1 MASADKKMRISLDA
15 KQLDKHRELFKN
27 LYITAIQNNPSQLDD
42 SSMALHT
49 LHILISEKSSDE
61 IQNELLEFLGFEN
74 IEVIGEMIMNR
85 DIIKTIAHTASEAK
99 PDQFQPSAIVT
110 VSKESDRRL
119 KKVIKKSK
127 RQARQAAPSATM
139 DILARMGFSD
149 DFLDGRQ
156 KLGMKFSL
164 KTGEPEIDYSG
175 DAFQAKALPSELFEV
190 KHTYYTEFV
199 LPAPLKDPYI
209 DRERLELTAIEE
221 FFWPAFKGMEKFNPM
236 QTRVFDMAYMSDSNI
251 LICAP
256 TGAGKTNIALLCVLK
271 VIKSQMDEFK
281 AISGSFK
288 IIYVAPMKALAAEVT
303 SKFSDRL
310 KYLGI
315 QVRELTG
322 DTQLSRNEMAKTH
335 IIVTTPEKWDV
346 VTRKTES
353 IASQV
358 KLLILDEIHLL
369 DDERGSVLEC
379 IVARTK
385 RQVESSQSLIRIVGL
400 SATLPNYKDV
410 GLFVSAPDH
419 GIFSFDGSYRP
430 VPLEQ
435 RFVGLKVVANTQKQQ
450 NMMIEAVYEKVL
462 EQVKNDKQVLIFV
475 HSRRDTIKTG
485 EDLRIM
491 AIHNKHL
498 EHFEVC
504 YSLNSKKEVEK
515 SKNKDLK
522 FLFEA
527 GFGIH
532 NAGMLRK
539 DRTLTEK
546 LFREGHIK
554 VLVTTATLAWGVNL
568 PAHAVI
574 IKGTEIYDASV
585 GGFKDVGVLDV
596 QQIFG
601 RAGRPDY
608 DTSGVAVI
616 MTTANK
622 LPRYLDMLV
631 NKAPIESKFLNNL
644 SDALNAEIALG
655 TVQDI
660 WEALRWFQYT
670 YCYVRMHY
678 NHFAYGIDWEERNEI
693 DTAAVNKLRNA
704 ANQLHGYKM
713 IKYNPDT
720 EFLSTTSLGRISSN
734 YYIRAK
740 SIEIYNEKLYP
751 FMTDEELL
759 FTFSESHE
767 FKQLKMREEEEAE
780 LQIMR
785 QVVYEECGI
794 KLVDTDIATNY
805 GKVTVL
811 LFSYLCKYTPD
822 TFSLVADQAYV
833 IQNGARIMRALFEI
847 SLTKLWSLLADKF
860 LDLSKRIDKRI
871 NTFDSP
877 LLQFSMRCN
886 SGGFTASTQ
895 SSYNIGGFIKDE
907 LLMRILELNLHYQ
920 DIKEMPF
927 NELSNLM
934 RHENGAKD
942 AVKFA
947 SMIPTLEVEY
957 TIHPI
962 TGNIVKFS
970 LIIKPT
976 FTWRDRWHG
985 PVQGYWIWVD
995 NGTTV
1000 LHHEH
1005 FQLHKTVYEKKD
1017 IPSVTF
1023 AVPIHIENGI
1033 DYYNLRIHS
1042 DHWIGAD
1049 TVISIHIGDIP
1060 LPEEEAAYSE
1070 LLDLT
1075 PLPKSALAN
1084 PAYES
1089 LCSFNYFNPVQ
1100 TQAFHSLYHHDTN
1113 VLVGAPTGS
1122 GKTVTAEIAMFR
1134 LFNHYPE
1141 KKVIYIAPLK
1151 ALAKERLRDWRN
1163 KLSRLKKSVVE
1174 LSGDFTP
1181 DIKAL
1186 RNANVIITTPEKWDG
1201 ISRNWQHRSYVQDVG
1216 LVIIDEIHLLGQ
1228 DRGPVLEVIVS
1239 RMRYIASQTKNS
1251 VRIIGLSTALSNSV
1265 DLANWLGIE
1274 KLGFFN
1280 FKPSVRPV
1288 PIQSHISGF
1297 TEKAYCPRMASM
1309 NKPAYKAIK
1318 TFSGGRPVLIFVSS
1332 RRQTRLTAFDLIAY
1346 CHAEDSNSR
1355 GFLLMPLEDL
1365 EVILTQVKDSNL
1377 KHVLYFGIGMHHA
1390 GLVESDRAIVEELFL
1405 NQKIQILVTTTT
1417 LAWGVNF
1424 PARLVIIKGT
1434 EFFDAKEK
1442 RYLDYPVTDVL
1453 QMMGRAGRPQ
1463 FDDTGIVCIY
1473 ALQEKVPF
1481 LKTFLFQPFPVESSL
1496 GGQLH
1501 DHINAE
1507 ISSGTLTTRASCINY
1522 LTWTYY
1528 FRRLTR
1534 NPAYYGLTDNTV
1546 PKVNEFLNK
1555 LIDTVLRDLEEAKCI
1570 SIEEDGYLEP
1580 SPVGHTAAYY
1590 YLTHQTVKLLNAKLC
1605 TQKVSFEELI
1615 KLLSDVKEYDELPV
1629 RHNEDQLNEELSK
1642 SLPYKVDM
1650 RALDSAH
1657 TKTYLLF
1664 QAHFS
1669 RAALPITDYIT
1680 DLKSVLDQSVRIIQG
1695 MVDICA
1701 LKGSLSSAL
1710 KVMNIGQMIAQGL
1723 WYYDS
1728 TLTNLPGLRMSI
1740 IQSLYSSKYQI
1751 HSLAQLIHM
1760 DNIQLNLMLDDPL
1773 LNLTTEE
1780 KEKLFRGIKAF
1791 PVLDVEWNC
1800 KEAQTTSEAAGE
1812 DLWGEESILV
1822 PGNIIDVHVNIT
1834 QQNSQASSRPV
1845 FTKLTKG
1852 QEVGYWLVVGCRYND
1867 TVLAVKRIP
1876 GMKSSKGHY
1885 KLTINIPESASL
1897 VLYVMCDSYMGIDQE
1912 YDLTE
1917 SSSTK

>member
-1 MASADKKMRISLDA
+1 MASADKKMRISLDPKLLE
-15 KQLDKHRELFKN
+15 KQRELFKN
-27 LYITAIQNNPSQLDD
+27 LYTTAISNNAAQLDD
-42 SSMALHT
+42 PSMALHT
-49 LHILISEKSSDE
+49 LQTLLSDKSSDE
-61 IQNELLEFLGFEN
+61 IQNELLELLGFEN
-74 IEVIGEMIMNR
+74 IEVVGDMIMNR
-85 DIIKTIAHTASEAK
+85 DLIKAIASSTHDSK
-99 PDQFQPSAIVT
+99 PGQFQPSAIVT

-127 RQARQAAPSATM
+127 RQSKQSAPNASVNL
-139 DILARMGFSD
+139 LARMGFSD

-175 DAFQAKALPSELFEV
+175 DAFQAKALPSELYEV
-190 KHTYYTEFV
+190 KHTYYNEFV
-199 LPAPLKDPYI
+199 YPAPLKDPYI
-209 DRERLELTAIEE
+209 ERERLDLSAIEE
-221 FFWPAFKGMEKFNPM
+221 YFWPAFKGTQKFNPM
-236 QTRVFDMAYMSDSNI
+236 QTRVFEMAYMSDSNI

-256 TGAGKTNIALLCVLK
+256 TGAGKTNIALLCIMR
-271 VIKSQMDEFK
+271 VIKSQMDEFN
-281 AISGSFK
+281 AISGQFK

-303 SKFSDRL
+303 SKFSDKL

-322 DTQLSRNEMAKTH
+322 DVQLSRNEMAKTH

-369 DDERGSVLEC
+369 DDERGPVLES

-410 GLFVSAPDH
+410 GIFVSAPDH
-419 GIFSFDGSYRP
+419 GIFAFDGSYRP

-435 RFVGLKVVANTQKQQ
+435 RFVGIKVVANTQKQQ
-450 NMMIEAVYEKVL
+450 NMMLEAVYEKVL
-462 EQVKNDKQVLIFV
+462 EQVKNEKQVLIFV
-475 HSRRDTIKTG
+475 HSRRDTIKTA
-485 EDLRIM
+485 EDLRLM
-491 AIHNKHL
+491 AINSNQL

-504 YSLNSKKEVEK
+504 YSLAAKKEVEK
-515 SKNKDLK
+515 SKNKDLR

-539 DRTLTEK
+539 DRTLTEN
-546 LFREGHIK
+546 LFRNGQVK

-631 NKAPIESKFLNNL
+631 NKAPIESKFLSNL
-644 SDALNAEIALG
+644 ADALNAEIALG

-670 YCYVRMHY
+670 YCYVRMHS

-693 DTAAVNKLRNA
+693 DTAVVNKLRNA
-704 ANQLHGYKM
+704 ANQLHNYKM

-720 EFLSTTSLGRISSN
+720 EFLSASSLGRISSN
-734 YYIRAK
+734 YYIKAK

-785 QVVYEECGI
+785 QVVLEECNI
-794 KLVDTDIATNY
+794 KLVDTDMATNY

-811 LFSYLCKYTPD
+811 LFAYLCKYTPD

-871 NTFDSP
+871 NMYDSP

-886 SGGFTASTQ
+886 TGGFTAST
-895 SSYNIGGFIKDE
+895 SSTYNIGGYIKDE
-907 LLMRILELNLHYQ
+907 LLFRISGLNLHFQ
-920 DIKEMPF
+920 DIKEMPLH
-927 NELSNLM
+927 ELSSLLH
-934 RHENGAKD
+934 HESGARD
-942 AVKFA
+942 AKKFA
-947 SMIPTLEVEY
+947 DMIPTLEVDY

-970 LIIKPT
+970 LILKPT
-976 FTWRDRWHG
+976 FNWRDRWHG

-1005 FQLHKTVYEKKD
+1005 FQLHKTVYDKKD

-1023 AVPIHIENGI
+1023 AVPIHIENGT

-1042 DHWIGAD
+1042 DHWVGAD
-1049 TVISIHIGDIP
+1049 TIIPIHIGDIP
-1060 LPEEEAAYSE
+1060 LPEEEAAYTE

-1075 PLPKSALAN
+1075 PLPKTALSN

-1186 RNANVIITTPEKWDG
+1186 LNSNVIITTPEKWDG

-1228 DRGPVLEVIVS
+1228 ERGPVLEVIVS
-1239 RMRYIASQTKNS
+1239 RMRYIASQTKNP

-1318 TFSGGRPVLIFVSS
+1318 TFSGGKPVLIFVSS

-1355 GFLLMPLEDL
+1355 GFLNMPIDDL
-1365 EVILTQVKDSNL
+1365 EVILTQVKDNNL
-1377 KHVLYFGIGMHHA
+1377 KHALYFGIGMHHA
-1390 GLVESDRAIVEELFL
+1390 GLIESDRSIVEELFL

-1496 GGQLH
+1496 AGQLP

-1507 ISSGTLTTRASCINY
+1507 ISAGTLTTRASCINY

-1534 NPAYYGLTDNTV
+1534 NPAYYGLSDNTV
-1546 PKVNEFLNK
+1546 PKVNEFLNN
-1555 LIDTVLRDLEEAKCI
+1555 LIDSVLRSLSEAKCI

-1580 SPVGHTAAYY
+1580 TPIGHTAAFY
-1590 YLTHQTVKLLNAKLC
+1590 YLTHQTVKLLNEKLSVPKH
-1605 TQKVSFEELI
+1605 TFEELI
-1615 KLLSDVKEYDELPV
+1615 KLLSDVKEFDELPV

-1642 SLPYKVDM
+1642 CLPLKVDM
-1650 RALDSAH
+1650 RTIDSPH

-1669 RAALPITDYIT
+1669 QAALPITDYIT
-1680 DLKSVLDQSVRIIQG
+1680 DTKLVLDQSVRIIQG

-1710 KVMNIGQMIAQGL
+1710 KVMNIGQMIAQGM

-1728 TLTNLPGLRMSI
+1728 TLINLPGLKSSTI
-1740 IQSLYSSKYQI
+1740 SNLFSSKYSI
-1751 HSLAQLIHM
+1751 RSLAQLIEM
-1760 DNIQLNLMLDDPL
+1760 DNIQLNLMLDDPIF
-1773 LNLTTEE
+1773 NLSASE
-1780 KEKLFRGIKAF
+1780 KEKFFKGIKAF
-1791 PVLDVEWNC
+1791 PVLSVAWHC
-1800 KEAQTTSEAAGE
+1800 KESQAAQEGDTE
-1812 DLWGEESILV
+1812 DLWGEESVLV
-1822 PGNIIDVHVNIT
+1822 PGNVVDVHVKLSQENP
-1834 QQNSQASSRPV
+1834 QASPRPV

-1852 QEVGYWLVVGCRYND
+1852 QEVGYWLVVGCKFND

-1876 GMKSSKGHY
+1876 GMKSSKGTY
-1885 KLTINIPESASL
+1885 KVTINVPENPSL
-1897 VLYVMCDSYMGIDQE
+1897 ALFVMCDSYMGIDQE
-1912 YDLTE
+1912 CELSE
-1917 SSSTK
+1917 SS